1 LPSKARCPRRINAKG
16 AVNAPRTGEQ
26 LQDVIM
32 RAYASPTRVVE
43 RIRELNNPGK

>member
-1 LPSKARCPRRINAKG
+1 
-16 AVNAPRTGEQ
+16 